1 MKAGVLQL
9 LCTPLKRLSIAR
21 PTMGTLFQE
30 SGRREG
36 GKESTGGEIGLG
48 STLCVVAVVSG
59 VLQCPFNFM
68 GFFINPSMA
77 PCPLSSVAAINI
89 TTVLDQYP
97 SFSTFNSYLSQTHLA
112 EEINARQPPFTI
124 LVVDNSNIAPLSSM
138 SAEMLKKTMSVHV
151 ILNYFD
157 ANKLHNLQGKSE
169 LATTLFQTT
178 GNAAGNQ
185 GFLNITDFSDQEVGF
200 LSLAN
205 GPALRSTMVKPVETR
220 PYDLSVLQISNVI
233 IPFDMANPGNS
244 STSPSSSPV
253 QTSSPTKS
261 PVSTPAKSPVSPVS
275 SPAKSPVSSP
285 AKAPVSSPAKSPAK
299 SPVSSPAKSPVSSPA
314 VSSPAKTPVSSP
326 ARTPVSS
333 PANAPG
339 ASPASAP
346 GASPSNA
353 PGASSISSPAQSP
366 SNAPG
371 ASSISS
377 PEQGPSSDPDASS
390 ISSPA
395 QSPRKMLSPLS
406 SPSPSETD
414 TKPSTPDSSSSTEES
429 TDSSFGTAL
438 GVSAGVI
445 AATLSSNLFL
455 VLMA

>member
-1 MKAGVLQL
+1 MDSKIIFFSITL
-9 LCTPLKRLSIAR
+9 L
-21 PTMGTLFQE
+21 F
-30 SGRREG
+30 
-36 GKESTGGEIGLG
+36 
-48 STLCVVAVVSG
+48 
-59 VLQCPFNFM
+59 
-68 GFFINPSMA
+68 
-77 PCPLSSVAAINI
+77 SSVAAINI

-138 SAEMLKKTMSVHV
+138 SPDMLKKTMSVHV

-253 QTSSPTKS
+253 QTSTPNKSPVSTPAKS

-314 VSSPAKTPVSSP
+314 KSPSA
-326 ARTPVSS
+326 S

-346 GASPSNA
+346 GASPPNA

-455 VLMA
+455 MLMA